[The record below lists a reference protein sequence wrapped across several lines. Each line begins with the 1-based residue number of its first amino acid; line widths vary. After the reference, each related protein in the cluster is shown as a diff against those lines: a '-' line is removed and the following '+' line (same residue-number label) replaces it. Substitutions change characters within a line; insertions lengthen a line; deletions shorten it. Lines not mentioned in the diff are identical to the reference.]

1 MCSSTSSPGGFG
13 TTGEQLF
20 FCLLKLLWSLLVRD
34 LQPDDAVVLISAEAV
49 RLSQR
54 RLEATDWARAWERFL
69 GHKADTDIRTW
80 GLGDTLTAL
89 DTDEESHTEFIH
101 LHPP

>member
-1 MCSSTSSPGGFG
+1 M
-13 TTGEQLF
+13 
-20 FCLLKLLWSLLVRD
+20 
-34 LQPDDAVVLISAEAV
+34 ISAEAV

-69 GHKADTDIRTW
+69 GHKADTDIRAW

-89 DTDEESHTEFIH
+89 ETDETEQITEFVH
-101 LHPP
+101 LHSPT

>member
-1 MCSSTSSPGGFG
+1 MMIFSSR
-13 TTGEQLF
+13 E
-20 FCLLKLLWSLLVRD
+20 
-34 LQPDDAVVLISAEAV
+34 LQPDEAVAMISAEAV

-89 DTDEESHTEFIH
+89 EMETDTEESFTNFVH
-101 LHPP
+101 LNPSF